1 MTYLDIVY
9 IVHNKNYLAKKIRMT
24 YDLKQRKYLL
34 TLSECFKIIFLNE
47 DPFYKTAVPL
57 AGLSRRPPARAR
69 RP

>member
-9 IVHNKNYLAKKIRMT
+9 IVHNKKYLARKITTT

-34 TLSECFKIIFLNE
+34 TLSECFKIFFLNK
-47 DPFYKTAVPL
+47 DPFYKTAL
-57 AGLSRRPPARAR
+57 AGLAQAARAR